1 VSGPAGRREPRAAAD
16 AVARPV
22 GGGPARPAF
31 RVIGT
36 RVAKLDA
43 VEKVTGAVQY
53 LPDLEVPGMVWG
65 KILRTRVP
73 HARIT
78 RIDTARAEALP
89 GVLGVVTGRSVEQ
102 HPFGYAKD
110 HLALK
115 GDVVRCIRDEVAA
128 VAAETE
134 EIAAEACQLIE
145 VEYEELPAVFDP
157 ADALRPDAPRI
168 HPQFPGNLVNFA
180 YRFTAGDVDRAF
192 READVVVEGTYRLN
206 YVTTACLGTMAAI
219 AQWDPR
225 GHLTTWSTTQIPFLY
240 QRDLAEALGISGD
253 RIRVVQPPV
262 GGNFGRG
269 LDLYPIDIIAALL
282 ARHVGRPVKIV
293 FDREEEFVASPTR
306 EPCVLTLRTAARADG
321 MLLARDA
328 RVLIDNGAYVSWGST
343 TPYVMM
349 TTLAGFYRCPNIRFD
364 TTIVYTNNVYS
375 GSMRGYGNLE
385 STFAVEAQMDDLA
398 ERLGLDRLEIRR
410 RNANRPGDV
419 TPQGLR
425 ITSCGFAE
433 CLDAVARDIARP
445 VERPLR
451 PGWTRGVGYA
461 GMFHVAGGA
470 RVYRSDG
477 CGAIVKLDDFGKVT
491 LITGASE
498 IGQGSE
504 TVLAM
509 IVAEELGIPL
519 GRVEVV
525 NSDTAVKPWDVGV
538 HASRTTFIAGN
549 AALLAAGDVRRQL
562 LALAAR
568 ELEEPPEALELE
580 DGHVYVRAAPRRRLA
595 YEKVVRAGHFREDGR
610 ILIGQA
616 FYDPPTQM
624 LDKDFRGNVS
634 VTYGFAAQAAL
645 VEVEEATGRVE
656 VLRVASAHDVGRALN
671 PVGCEGQIEGGIH
684 MGLGYCLTEELQ
696 LRDGRVLNP
705 GFLDYKLL
713 TAPDMPEILITLIET
728 VDEAGPFGA
737 KGLGEAG
744 TIPISAAVANAV
756 KDATGVRIT
765 ELPMT
770 PERVYR
776 ALRQGKG

>member
-1 VSGPAGRREPRAAAD
+1 VSRSTGRPGPREIAGGAGAPAGAQASP
-16 AVARPV
+16 P
-22 GGGPARPAF
+22 PARPF

-36 RVAKLDA
+36 RVTKLDA

-53 LPDLEVPGMVWG
+53 LPDLEMPGMVWG

-78 RIDTARAEALP
+78 RIDTTRAEALP
-89 GVLGVVTGRSVEQ
+89 GVLGVVTGRNVLQ
-102 HPFGYAKD
+102 RPFGYAKD

-115 GDVVRCIRDEVAA
+115 TDIVRCIRDEVAA

-134 EIAAEACQLIE
+134 EIATEACRLID
-145 VEYEELPAVFDP
+145 VDYEELPAVFDP
-157 ADALRPDAPRI
+157 EAALRPEAPRI
-168 HPQFPGNLVNFA
+168 HPQSPGNRVNFT
-180 YRFTAGDVDRAF
+180 YKFTAGDVDRAF

-206 YVTTACLGTMAAI
+206 YVTTACLGTMAAA

-225 GHLTTWSTTQIPFLY
+225 GNLTMWSMTQIPFLY
-240 QRDLAEALGISGD
+240 QKDLAEALGISGD
-253 RIRVVQPPV
+253 RIRVIQPPV

-306 EPCVLTLRTAARADG
+306 EPCVFTLRTAARADG
-321 MLLARDA
+321 TLLARDA

-364 TTIVYTNNVYS
+364 TAIVYTNNVYS

-425 ITSCGFAE
+425 ITSCALTE
-433 CLDAVARDIARP
+433 CFDAVARDIRRP

-451 PGWTRGVGYA
+451 PGWVRGIGYA
-461 GMFHVAGGA
+461 GMFHVGGGA

-509 IVAEELGIPL
+509 IVAEELGRWRPREPDHVHRGQRRPPGGA
-519 GRVEVV
+519 GREAAAPRAWRSPARRAGRGARRRRRVRVRYGGAPAPDGV
-525 NSDTAVKPWDVGV
+525 RAGRPGGALPGGRSDPDGPGV
-538 HASRTTFIAGN
+538 LRSADPDAGQG
-549 AALLAAGDVRRQL
+549 LPGQRVGDVRVRGAGGPGRGGGGDGQDRGGAGRL
-562 LALAAR
+562 GAR
-568 ELEEPPEALELE
+568 
-580 DGHVYVRAAPRRRLA
+580 
-595 YEKVVRAGHFREDGR
+595 
-610 ILIGQA
+610 
-616 FYDPPTQM
+616 
-624 LDKDFRGNVS
+624 RG
-634 VTYGFAAQAAL
+634 
-645 VEVEEATGRVE
+645 
-656 VLRVASAHDVGRALN
+656 
-671 PVGCEGQIEGGIH
+671 
-684 MGLGYCLTEELQ
+684 
-696 LRDGRVLNP
+696 
-705 GFLDYKLL
+705 
-713 TAPDMPEILITLIET
+713 
-728 VDEAGPFGA
+728 AGPESGRLRGPDRGRHPHGA
-737 KGLGEAG
+737 RL
-744 TIPISAAVANAV
+744 
-756 KDATGVRIT
+756 
-765 ELPMT
+765 LPHRGA
-770 PERVYR
+770 P
-776 ALRQGKG
+776 AP

>member
-1 VSGPAGRREPRAAAD
+1 M
-16 AVARPV
+16 
-22 GGGPARPAF
+22 
-31 RVIGT
+31 
-36 RVAKLDA
+36 
-43 VEKVTGAVQY
+43 
-53 LPDLEVPGMVWG
+53 PGLVWG
-65 KILRTRVP
+65 KILRTPMP
-73 HARIT
+73 HARIR
-78 RIDTARAEALP
+78 RIDTRAAEALP
-89 GVLGVVTGRSVEQ
+89 GVLGVITGRSVEQ

-115 GDVVRCIRDEVAA
+115 PDVVRCIRDEVAA

-134 EIAAEACQLIE
+134 AIAAEACRLIE
-145 VEYEELPAVFDP
+145 VEYEELPAVFSP
-157 ADALRPDAPRI
+157 AAALRPDAPQI

-180 YRFTAGDVDRAF
+180 YKFTAGDVDRAF
-192 READVVVEGTYRLN
+192 GEADVVVEGTYTLQ

-219 AQWDPR
+219 AAWDSR
-225 GHLTTWSTTQIPFLY
+225 GNLTMWSTTQIPFLY
-240 QRDLAEALGISGD
+240 QRDLAEALGITGD
-253 RIRVVQPPV
+253 RIRVLQPPV

-269 LDLYPIDIIAALL
+269 LDLYPIDIITALL
-282 ARHVGRPVKIV
+282 ARQVRRPVKIV
-293 FDREEEFVASPTR
+293 FDRDEEFLASPTR
-306 EPCVLTLRTAARADG
+306 EPCVFTLRTAARADG
-321 MLLARDA
+321 TLLARDA
-328 RVLIDNGAYVSWGST
+328 RVVIDNGAYVSWGST

-364 TTIVYTNNVYS
+364 TAIVYTNNVYS

-398 ERLGLDRLEIRR
+398 ERLGIDRLEIRH

-425 ITSCGFAE
+425 ITTCALAE
-433 CLDAVARDIARP
+433 CFDAVARDIARP
-445 VERPLR
+445 VARPLR
-451 PGWTRGVGYA
+451 PGWRRGVGYA
-461 GMFHVAGGA
+461 GMFHVGGGA

-477 CGAIVKLDDFGKVT
+477 CGAIVKLDDFGKVS

-509 IVAEELGIPL
+509 IVAEELGVPFE
-519 GRVEVV
+519 RVEVV
-525 NSDTAVKPWDVGV
+525 NSDTSVKPWDVGV

-549 AALLAAGDVRRQL
+549 AALLAARDVRAQL
-562 LALAAR
+562 LALAA
-568 ELEEPPEALELE
+568 EQLEEDASALDCEE
-580 DGHVYVRAAPRRRLA
+580 GAVFVKAAPQRRLA
-595 YEKVVRAGHFREDGR
+595 YDKVVRAGHFREGGR
-610 ILIGQA
+610 ILMGQA

-634 VTYGFAAQAAL
+634 VTYAFAAQAAL
-645 VEVEEATGRVE
+645 VEVEEATGRIE
-656 VLRVASAHDVGRALN
+656 VVRVASAHDVGRALN
-671 PVGCEGQIEGGIH
+671 PIGCEGQIEGGIH
-684 MGLGYCLTEELQ
+684 MGLGYALTEELRLQ
-696 LRDGRVLNP
+696 DGRVLNP

-713 TAPDMPEILITLIET
+713 TAPDMPEILVTLIET

-744 TIPISAAVANAV
+744 TIPVSAAVANAV
-756 KDATGVRIT
+756 KDATGVRVT

-776 ALRQGKG
+776 ALRAARATQRDTD